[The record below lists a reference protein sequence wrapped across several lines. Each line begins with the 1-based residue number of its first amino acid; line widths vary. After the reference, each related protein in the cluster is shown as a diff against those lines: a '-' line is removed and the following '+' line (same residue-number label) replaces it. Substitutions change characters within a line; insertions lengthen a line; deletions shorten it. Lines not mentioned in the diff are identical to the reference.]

1 MSVFH
6 VILRGFFRLRLTV
19 AIIIEKLERIST
31 LEPSYRKINGVREGF
46 LYALI
51 KVLTSLLKNIKIM
64 TSGRNL

>member
-1 MSVFH
+1 M
-6 VILRGFFRLRLTV
+6 T
-19 AIIIEKLERIST
+19 IIIEKVKKIST

-64 TSGRNL
+64 AFGRSL